1 MPTSRDLARLQP
13 PRSYNSNRNT
23 EGVRD
28 LSNKYDID
36 MRQGSLKDQQIQ
48 GTFEE
53 AKAAPQIIAG
63 AMGPGS
69 TSNRPSECKFKLM
82 FKVKQFVNNSHW

>member
-1 MPTSRDLARLQP
+1 MPTSRHLARLQP

-23 EGVRD
+23 GGVRH
-28 LSNKYDID
+28 LSIENYID

-48 GTFEE
+48 GAFEE

-82 FKVKQFVNNSHW
+82 FKVKQFVNNSH

>member
-1 MPTSRDLARLQP
+1 
-13 PRSYNSNRNT
+13 
-23 EGVRD
+23 
-28 LSNKYDID
+28 

-48 GTFEE
+48 GAFEE

-69 TSNRPSECKFKLM
+69 TSNRPSEFRQ
-82 FKVKQFVNNSHW
+82 QFALIK

>member
-1 MPTSRDLARLQP
+1 
-13 PRSYNSNRNT
+13 
-23 EGVRD
+23 
-28 LSNKYDID
+28 

-48 GTFEE
+48 GAFEE

-69 TSNRPSECKFKLM
+69 TSNRPSECKSIM
-82 FKVKQFVNNSHW
+82 DV